1 MILFWEYSRV
11 SGSIADDS
19 IKNDLFLWVLEWGL
33 ALTNCSDLWANHQD
47 LESSHPAEQT
57 FQHFPREICK
67 IFDFFFLDF
76 IRSCRPWKLLIKKK
90 EKEIFLLNE
99 NDVQWTLS
107 TLPWTRPGR
116 SLEESPVVQRWHCCD
131 ENQIVFILN
140 VADEGLLKWFLCSPY
155 IRSQQAC
162 HRALWCDLPE
172 TKDNIL
178 G

>member
-1 MILFWEYSRV
+1 MIL
-11 SGSIADDS
+11 
-19 IKNDLFLWVLEWGL
+19 LEMIFFCECSCEGWRSPI
-33 ALTNCSDLWANHQD
+33 ALTFEPITKIWRAHILQSKPFNISID
-47 LESSHPAEQT
+47 
-57 FQHFPREICK
+57 EICK
-67 IFDFFFLDF
+67 TFNFFLDL
-76 IRSCRPWKLLIKKK
+76 IRSFRPWKLLIKKK